1 MSRITRYAFD
11 SKENAYIRYVYD
23 PRTICSL
30 NLRSELPRGINVG
43 FMIDNLFNY
52 RDKASDSDV
61 QLPLNGI
68 SFVLTVGVNLSDLF
82 GK

>member
-1 MSRITRYAFD
+1 
-11 SKENAYIRYVYD
+11 
-23 PRTICSL
+23 
-30 NLRSELPRGINVG
+30 
-43 FMIDNLFNY
+43 MIDNLFNY

-68 SFVLTVGVNLSDLF
+68 SFVLNVGVNLSDLF